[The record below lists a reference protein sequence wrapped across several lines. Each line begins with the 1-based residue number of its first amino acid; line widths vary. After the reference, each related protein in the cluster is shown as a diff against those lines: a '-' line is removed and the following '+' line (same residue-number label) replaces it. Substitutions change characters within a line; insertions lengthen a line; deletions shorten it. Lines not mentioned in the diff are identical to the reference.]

1 MTDYL
6 KNVIEKYQGAWVM
19 IALMTLTLLI
29 NIIMVVWFMFGNLK
43 LVAHGYGIRC
53 KSYLESM
60 FEKKEKLPYYT
71 VTRIDPSE
79 P

>member
-43 LVAHGYGIRC
+43 LVALRYGNRC
-53 KSYLESM
+53 MSYLKSK
-60 FEKKEKLPYYT
+60 FQKKEKLPFYT
-71 VTRIDPSE
+71 VTRIDASE

>member
-43 LVAHGYGIRC
+43 LVAHRYGIRC
-53 KSYLESM
+53 KSYLESK